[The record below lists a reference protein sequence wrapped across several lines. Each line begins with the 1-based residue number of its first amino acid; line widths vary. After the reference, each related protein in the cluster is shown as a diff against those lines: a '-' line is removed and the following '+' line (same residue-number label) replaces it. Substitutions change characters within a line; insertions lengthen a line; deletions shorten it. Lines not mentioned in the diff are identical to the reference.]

1 MRQPRFSLTGKFAVL
16 SFVVIAATGVLV
28 GVVLQDRIQ
37 HRALL
42 QAERLAVGVA
52 RVGLQGQ
59 LRPADLESAM
69 PLPQAKLSELDRL
82 LVSGGTLK
90 RVKIYDTRG
99 RVVYSDERS
108 FIGHDGSRSAKVRAA
123 LAGRTKAGLERGDSD
138 DGEGSERLLEV
149 YAPLRLGGGA
159 GPDGVLELYL
169 PYAPVAH
176 DIAQDTRTLALLLAA
191 GLLALYAGLF
201 WIVRGAS
208 RRMRREALSDALT
221 GLANRAHLHERGPDR
236 LAAALRDNRTAALLL
251 LDLDR
256 FKEVND
262 TLGHERGDELLQ
274 AVSHRLRDALR
285 EEDLLAR
292 LGGDEFA
299 VLLATPHRGAVT
311 DVAARLRSALER
323 PFALRDVAVTIDA
336 SIGIAYSPEH
346 GSDVSTLLRHADVA
360 MYDAKG
366 GRTGIRAYVP
376 EADPYSPERLALL
389 AELRRAIDADELV
402 LHFQPKVSLKSRDV
416 VGVEALVRWQ
426 HPERGMLGPGE
437 FLPMA
442 EQTGLI
448 ADVTRW
454 VLEAAVAAAASW
466 RADGRDLPVA
476 VNLAAANVVDANLPD
491 LVAATLTRHGLPAS
505 RLECEISENTVMADP
520 RRTHDVLARL
530 RALGVRL
537 SLDDFGTGRSSLS
550 YLKRLP
556 LDEVKIDRSFVA
568 GMAEDDGDAAIVRAT
583 IDLARHLGL
592 EVVAEGVE
600 TEQVLVGLA
609 RLHCDIAQGFLIGRP
624 QPAAA
629 LADWLRQRDRG
640 LGTGAVPA
648 QRPPDDAPRD
658 QVRATG

>member
-1 MRQPRFSLTGKFAVL
+1 
-16 SFVVIAATGVLV
+16 
-28 GVVLQDRIQ
+28 
-37 HRALL
+37 
-42 QAERLAVGVA
+42 
-52 RVGLQGQ
+52 
-59 LRPADLESAM
+59 
-69 PLPQAKLSELDRL
+69 
-82 LVSGGTLK
+82 
-90 RVKIYDTRG
+90 
-99 RVVYSDERS
+99 
-108 FIGHDGSRSAKVRAA
+108 
-123 LAGRTKAGLERGDSD
+123 
-138 DGEGSERLLEV
+138 
-149 YAPLRLGGGA
+149 
-159 GPDGVLELYL
+159 
-169 PYAPVAH
+169 
-176 DIAQDTRTLALLLAA
+176 
-191 GLLALYAGLF
+191 
-201 WIVRGAS
+201 
-208 RRMRREALSDALT
+208 MRREALSDGLT
-221 GLANRAHLHERGPDR
+221 GLANRAHLHERGPER
-236 LAAALRDNRTAALLL
+236 LAAAERDKRTAALLL

-274 AVSHRLRDALR
+274 AVSERLRDALR

-299 VLLATPHRGAVT
+299 VLLASPHRAAIP
-311 DVAARLRSALER
+311 DVATRLRSALER

-366 GRTGIRAYVP
+366 GRAGIRAYVP

-426 HPERGMLGPGE
+426 HPERGLLGPGE

-454 VLEAAVAAAASW
+454 VLEAAVAEAASW
-466 RADGRDLPVA
+466 RAAGRDLPVA

-491 LVAATLTRHGLPAS
+491 LVAATLARHALPAS

-629 LADWLRQRDRG
+629 LADWLKQRDGG
-640 LGTGAVPA
+640 LGTGAVPV
-648 QRPPDDAPRD
+648 QRPSDDAPRR

>member
-1 MRQPRFSLTGKFAVL
+1 MRHPRLSLTGKFAVL

-28 GVVLQDRIQ
+28 GAVLHERIQ

-59 LRPADLESAM
+59 LRPGDLKS
-69 PLPQAKLSELDRL
+69 PGGLPPAKLSRLDRL
-82 LVSGGTLK
+82 LVSGGTLT

-108 FIGHDGSRSAKVRAA
+108 FIGQDGSRSVKVHGA
-123 LAGRTKAGLERGDSD
+123 LNGRTKADVERGDSD
-138 DGEGSERLLEV
+138 DGQGSQRLLEV
-149 YAPLRLGGGA
+149 YAPLRLGAGA
-159 GPDGVLELYL
+159 APDGVLELYL

-176 DIAQDTRTLALLLAA
+176 DIAQDTRTLALLLSA
-191 GLLALYAGLF
+191 GLLVLYAGLF

-208 RRMRREALSDALT
+208 RRMRREALSDGLT
-221 GLANRAHLHERGPDR
+221 GLANRAHLHERGPER
-236 LAAALRDNRTAALLL
+236 LAAAERDKRTAALLL

-274 AVSHRLRDALR
+274 AVSERLRDALR

-299 VLLATPHRGAVT
+299 VLLASPHRAAIP
-311 DVAARLRSALER
+311 DVATRLRSALER

-366 GRTGIRAYVP
+366 GRAGIRAYVP

-426 HPERGMLGPGE
+426 HPERGLLGPGE

-454 VLEAAVAAAASW
+454 VLEAAVAEAASW
-466 RADGRDLPVA
+466 RAAGRDLPVA

-491 LVAATLTRHGLPAS
+491 LVAATLARHALPAS

-629 LADWLRQRDRG
+629 LADWLKQRDGG
-640 LGTGAVPA
+640 LGTGAVPV
-648 QRPPDDAPRD
+648 QRPSDDAPRR